1 LGGNVYI
8 RAERKIKTA
17 VLEKVSRGKPSGA
30 FPASP
35 TDATKEGK
43 RQVC

>member
-1 LGGNVYI
+1 LVGNVYI

-17 VLEKVSRGKPSGA
+17 VLEEVSGGSLPARGLPLQQI
-30 FPASP
+30 
-35 TDATKEGK
+35 KEGK